1 MKKEKVQSLIAEHF
15 TKIVQKDR
23 KIHNAYLLIHSEK
36 LGIHLNMAEGSTGS
50 RPANAQQPYFIA
62 SIGKLFTSVLIGILV
77 EKGMISYE
85 DTITQF
91 LDNNLLHNLH
101 VYKGKNYT
109 DNIKI
114 KHLLNHTSGLH
125 DYFEDKPK
133 QGKSMIDILF
143 DEPSRF
149 WTPQETIQWSK
160 EHLKSHFPPG
170 KGFHYSDTGY
180 HILGLIIE
188 KITSTPFHEAL
199 QHYIFQLLQMNHSY
213 LAHYSE
219 SMVKSDYLVADLY
232 SGNTNVTQYR
242 SLSIDYAGGGV
253 VATSEDLLKFM
264 KALVKH
270 EIIRED
276 TFEKMKDWAKFS
288 IGIDYGYGLMNFRTI
303 PLLMPKKYNV
313 WGNAGSIGSFMFYHS
328 AMDIYLIGNL
338 NQFRYARKGIGLMF
352 KIINILSKCERCQGD
367 GSIDNITPKL

>member
-1 MKKEKVQSLIAEHF
+1 MKKEKVQSLITEHF
-15 TKIVQKDR
+15 TKAVQKDR
-23 KIHNAYLLIHSEK
+23 KIHNAYLLIHSGK
-36 LGIHLNMAEGSTGS
+36 LGIHLNIAEGSTGN

-85 DTITQF
+85 DSITQF

-101 VYKGKNYT
+101 IYRGKDYT
-109 DNIKI
+109 NHIKI
-114 KHLLNHTSGLH
+114 KHLLNHTS
-125 DYFEDKPK
+125 
-133 QGKSMIDILF
+133 
-143 DEPSRF
+143 EPSRF

-199 QHYIFQLLQMNHSY
+199 RHYIFQPLQMNHSY
-213 LAHYSE
+213 LAYYSE
-219 SMVKSDYLVADLY
+219 PMVKNDYPVADLY
-232 SGNTNVTQYR
+232 SGNNNVIQYR
-242 SLSIDYAGGGV
+242 SLSIDYAGGGI

-264 KALVKH
+264 KALATH
-270 EIIRED
+270 EIIKED

-288 IGIDYGYGLMNFRTI
+288 IGIDYGYGLINFRTI
-303 PLLMPKKYNV
+303 PLLMPQKYNV
-313 WGNAGSIGSFMFYHS
+313 WGNAGSVGSFMFYHPV
-328 AMDIYLIGNL
+328 MDTYLIGNL
-338 NQFRYARKGIGLMF
+338 NQFRYAQKGIRLMF
-352 KIINILSKCERCQGD
+352 KIIDILSKNKVILQT
-367 GSIDNITPKL
+367 SSKM

>member
-1 MKKEKVQSLIAEHF
+1 MKKEKVQLLIAGHF

-50 RPANAQQPYFIA
+50 MPANAQQPYFIA

-91 LDNNLLHNLH
+91 LDNNLLHSLH
-101 VYKGKNYT
+101 IYKGKDYT
-109 DNIKI
+109 NKIKI

-125 DYFEDKPK
+125 DYFDDKPK
-133 QGKSMIDILF
+133 QGKSMIDIIF

-180 HILGLIIE
+180 HVLGLIIE
-188 KITSTPFHEAL
+188 KITSRPFHEAL
-199 QHYIFQLLQMNHSY
+199 QHYIFQPLQMNHSY

-219 SMVKSDYLVADLY
+219 SMVKSNYPVADLY

-242 SLSIDYAGGGV
+242 SLSIDYAGGGI

-264 KALVKH
+264 KALVTH

-303 PLLMPKKYNV
+303 PLLMPKRYNV
-313 WGNAGSIGSFMFYHS
+313 WGNVGSIGSFMFYHP
-328 AMDIYLIGNL
+328 ATDIYLIGNL
-338 NQFRYARKGIGLMF
+338 NQFRYHRRGIRLMF
-352 KIINILSKCERCQGD
+352 KIIDILSKCDC
-367 GSIDNITPKL
+367 S